1 MSSKLPT
8 AQANG
13 EETPKR
19 QRKVMTLH
27 DKVQLLDMINEGK
40 SYAAVGRHFGVNES
54 TVRYIKKNEH
64 AIRVSVDT
72 NFCGSAKM
80 AKSVRNKSI
89 VKMESALALWIESL
103 RNRSIPLDKK
113 IIQRKALKLYSQ
125 FTRRQSGA
133 STAADDGEFRASNG
147 WFDRFVKRYQL
158 RFGKA
163 HGEAAS
169 ADTEVA
175 AKYPE
180 AFKKLVEE
188 KGYKP
193 EQVFNMDET
202 GLFWKKLP
210 SRTCLMK
217 DELNAPG
224 FKAQKDRVTL
234 IMCGNAAGWMIKP
247 GLIYKSAKPRAL
259 KHKNLNTLPVFWM
272 HNSKAWI
279 TKLLVTNWFHQCF
292 IPQVE
297 EYLHKQE
304 LEFRVLLI
312 MDNAGGHPVDLYHER
327 VQIEFLP
334 PNTTSLLQPMDQG
347 VIHAFKALYTGNC
360 LQQLVDEID
369 ESEDFQLKVYWR
381 NFTIASCLKL
391 IHKALQD
398 MKKETLNAC
407 WKNLW
412 PEIVHDYNGFSPDKI
427 QHNAVNRSVEL
438 AKSIGGEGFDDITY
452 EDINDLIDAHSQPL
466 TDEDL
471 TELTKSASEEE
482 TMDQENLSGEDEDE
496 GLTLERL
503 AELISKAKNL
513 QETAKSWDPYMV
525 RSLQFSNAID
535 SAMLTYRNSFVT
547 MKKQQGQ
554 LPITM
559 FLKKLPKTSDQGTPD
574 GNTTLASGCPKETT
588 QSLHLAEE
596 MDLFPSSA

>member
-1 MSSKLPT
+1 MSFKRPAPLASGK
-8 AQANG
+8 
-13 EETPKR
+13 EPKR
-19 QRKVMTLH
+19 PRKVMTLH
-27 DKVQLLDMINEGK
+27 EKVQLLDMIKEGN
-40 SYAAVGRHFGVNES
+40 SYAAVGRHYGVNES
-54 TVRYIKKNEH
+54 TVRYIKKNEQ
-64 AIRVSVDT
+64 AIRASVDT

-80 AKSVRNKSI
+80 MNVVRNNAI
-89 VKMESALALWIESL
+89 VRMESALALWIQDL
-103 RNRSIPLDKK
+103 RKKNIPLETK
-113 IIQRKALKLYSQ
+113 IIQKKALRLYSQ
-125 FTRRQSGA
+125 FTEGQPES
-133 STAADDGEFRASNG
+133 STAADVEEFHASRG
-147 WFDRFVKRYQL
+147 WFDRFLKRYQL
-158 RFGKA
+158 RFGKS

-169 ADTEVA
+169 ADTEAA

-180 AFKKLVEE
+180 AFKKIIEE

-210 SRTCLMK
+210 SRTFIMK
-217 DELNAPG
+217 EELKAPG

-234 IMCGNAAGWMIKP
+234 IMCGNAAGWMMKP
-247 GLIYKSAKPRAL
+247 GLIYKFANPRAL
-259 KHKNLNTLPVFWM
+259 KNKDKNTLPVFWM

-279 TKLLVTNWFHQCF
+279 TKLLISNWFHQCF
-292 IPQVE
+292 IPQVK
-297 EYLHKQE
+297 EYLRKKE

-312 MDNAGGHPVDLYHER
+312 MDNAGGHPVDLSHEG

-347 VIHAFKALYTGNC
+347 VIRAFKALYTGNC
-360 LQQLVDEID
+360 LQQLVAEID
-369 ESEDFQLKVYWR
+369 ENENFQLKIYWR
-381 NFTIASCLKL
+381 NFTIASCLTV

-412 PEIVHDYNGFSPDKI
+412 PECVHDHKGFSPDEI
-427 QHNAVNRSVEL
+427 QYNTVNKSVKL
-438 AKSIGGEGFDDITY
+438 AKLIGGEGFDDITY
-452 EDINDLIDAHSQPL
+452 EDFNDLINAHSQPL

-471 TELTKSASEEE
+471 AELTKPTSEEKTE
-482 TMDQENLSGEDEDE
+482 GQEEKTEGQEEKTEGQEEPSQSEEDE

-503 AELISKAKNL
+503 AELMSKAKDL

-535 SAMLTYRNSFVT
+535 YAMSTYKTLFTT
-547 MKKQQGQ
+547 MKKQRKQ

-559 FLKKLPKTSDQGTPD
+559 FLKKVPKTSNQVMPEEKND
-574 GNTTLASGCPKETT
+574 TTS
-588 QSLHLAEE
+588 
-596 MDLFPSSA
+596 